1 MTHNEIIDE
10 LGGNT
15 AVAKLV
21 GIKPPAVAYWRKK
34 GIPPLR
40 IIQLKTLKPEVMA
53 KLDEVQTVQPTTTI
67 TSD

>member
-1 MTHNEIIDE
+1 MTHNEILDE

-15 AVAKLV
+15 AVAKLI
-21 GIKPPAVAYWRKK
+21 GIKPPAIAYWRRK
-34 GIPPLR
+34 GIPELR

-53 KLDEVQTVQPTTTI
+53 KLDVQTIQPTATI

>member
-21 GIKPPAVAYWRKK
+21 GIKPPGVAYWRRK

-53 KLDEVQTVQPTTTI
+53 KLDVQTVQPTTTI